1 MLNHMVILL
10 FFKRLFSIVATP
22 SYTPADGL
30 GGFPFST
37 PFPVLVICRLPDHG
51 SSNWCEVI
59 CVCISLI
66 ISNPEHLSMCLLAI
80 CMSSSEKYLHRSS
93 AHFLTVLLGFFLL
106 SCMSCLY
113 VWEVKPLLVTLFAN
127 VFLPIH
133 SLIFLLVYGF
143 LCCAK
148 VFKFH

>member
-80 CMSSSEKYLHRSS
+80 CMSVLEKCVSWSS
-93 AHFLTVLLGFFLL
+93 AHFLIFFFLDFEL
-106 SCMSCLY
+106 HGLLLY
-113 VWEVKPLLVTLFAN
+113 FGDYTMDYYSAIKRNTICSFVETWMYLVS
-127 VFLPIH
+127 PE
-133 SLIFLLVYGF
+133 
-143 LCCAK
+143 
-148 VFKFH
+148 